1 MFKDFPSLH
10 PLAVHFP
17 VVLIALAAV
26 FQAVVVWRDWNQ
38 IHWTTLFIMAGAFFS
53 GLAAATIFHAHPSS
67 DAPKAAMEMFEEH
80 EKYAQFT
87 LWTSGITLLLKAI
100 GFVFKIN
107 RRSYDVLVLIAAF
120 SALVFVS
127 ITGHHGA
134 SLTHIAGVGPMG
146 RYLMKR
152 DAMHDGDMKDKDHME
167 MGGDSTM
174 KMEHKM
180 PGMDTM
186 KNRKGVDSKKDTGN
200 MNMKEKD
207 NMKNMPGM
215 GKMKNRKGMDNMK
228 DKDIKGMDNM
238 KEMKDVNDMKDMPG
252 MDSVMDMGDM
262 NNMKMPLK
270 NAMDTLRFPDNN
282 PALKKSKKPS
292 K

>member
-17 VVLIALAAV
+17 IVFILIAAL
-26 FQAVVVWRDWNQ
+26 FQAVVTWKGDWNQ
-38 IHWTTLFIMAGAFFS
+38 IRWATLLIMAGAFFS
-53 GLAAATIFHAHPSS
+53 GLAAATIFHAHPSA
-67 DAPKAAMEMFEEH
+67 DAPKAAMEMFEGH

-152 DAMHDGDMKDKDHME
+152 DAMHDGDMKDKDRME
-167 MGGDSTM
+167 MKGDSTM
-174 KMEHKM
+174 KI
-180 PGMDTM
+180 GNM
-186 KNRKGVDSKKDTGN
+186 KD

-215 GKMKNRKGMDNMK
+215 GKIKNRKGVDDMK
-228 DKDIKGMDNM
+228 DMKDN
-238 KEMKDVNDMKDMPG
+238 KEMKNMSGMDTMKNMKGMEVMKDMPG
-252 MDSVMDMGDM
+252 MDSTMSKGDM
-262 NNMKMPLK
+262 KNMKMPEK
-270 NAMDTLRFPDNN
+270 NAIDALRFPDNN
-282 PALKKSKKPS
+282 PALKKSKKPG
-292 K
+292 KQ